1 MSEFYDE
8 ADQLDEGF
16 VIDNDQKADW
26 AIRKIREA
34 DAELARMQSWYET
47 QLQAI
52 RYRHD
57 QTVSFFNAKLQKY
70 MDLVPAKD
78 TKTTRKY
85 ALASGEMVLTKAK
98 QDFSVTD
105 DEALLG
111 WCQMNAPELVRVT
124 MKPAWSDIKK
134 RMKATDG
141 GIADSETGLMVDGV
155 EVVTK
160 PESFAVKMKEE

>member
-1 MSEFYDE
+1 MSEAPEMEYQEEQEFTITD
-8 ADQLDEGF
+8 DQT
-16 VIDNDQKADW
+16 ADW

-34 DAELARMQSWYET
+34 DAELERMQAWYES
-47 QLQAI
+47 QLKLVQEK
-52 RYRHD
+52 HD
-57 QTVSFFNAKLQKY
+57 QTVNFFTAKLAQY
-70 MDLVPAKD
+70 MSIVPAKD

-98 QDFSVTD
+98 EDFSVTD

-111 WCQMNAPELVRVT
+111 WCQVNAPELVRVT

-141 GIADSETGLMVDGV
+141 GIADTETGMIVEGV
-155 EVVTK
+155 EIVTK
-160 PESFAVKMKEE
+160 PESFAIKTK